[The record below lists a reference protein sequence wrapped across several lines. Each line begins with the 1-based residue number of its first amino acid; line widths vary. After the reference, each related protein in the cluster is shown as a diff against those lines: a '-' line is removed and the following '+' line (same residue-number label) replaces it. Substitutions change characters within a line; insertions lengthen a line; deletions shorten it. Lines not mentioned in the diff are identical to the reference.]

1 MEDKI
6 KQKIE
11 KQSFIIYPID
21 LKGTGLDWN
30 KALRDEWVKG
40 AEYGYNIKEN
50 VNEKLVEALKKIR
63 EISLEDFEW
72 AVGSPS
78 MAINSIAKEAI
89 LSASNQENNE
99 GWIGVEDR
107 LPMVGKYYLV
117 FDGENIQRALYK
129 KQEWYLETGRTISG
143 KLTHAFSRDNWTE
156 FVTHWMPLPNPP
168 KEK

>member
-50 VNEKLVEALKKIR
+50 VNEKLVEALESVEKYLR
-63 EISLEDFEW
+63 NQDLSEIGMQVQGKVLE
-72 AVGSPS
+72 AL
-78 MAINSIAKEAI
+78 
-89 LSASNQENNE
+89 LSASNQENNSGE
-99 GWIGVEDR
+99 KLEKNEIICDHPSNELENYHDSAVLCNKCGCIISQF
-107 LPMVGKYYLV
+107 GK
-117 FDGENIQRALYK
+117 DIN
-129 KQEWYLETGRTISG
+129 TPH
-143 KLTHAFSRDNWTE
+143 KL
-156 FVTHWMPLPNPP
+156 
-168 KEK
+168 

>member
-99 GWIGVEDR
+99 GWLSVNERNPEPLKNVLIA
-107 LPMVGKYYLV
+107 MKYP
-117 FDGENIQRALYK
+117 
-129 KQEWYLETGRTISG
+129 SG
-143 KLTHAFSRDNWTE
+143 KINYAITCMIKEDDGSLYWDSRDE
-156 FVTHWMPLPNPP
+156 EDITHWKELIYPNPP

>member
-50 VNEKLVEALKKIR
+50 VN
-63 EISLEDFEW
+63 
-72 AVGSPS
+72 
-78 MAINSIAKEAI
+78 NKE
-89 LSASNQENNE
+89 
-99 GWIGVEDR
+99 R
-107 LPMVGKYYLV
+107 
-117 FDGENIQRALYK
+117 
-129 KQEWYLETGRTISG
+129 
-143 KLTHAFSRDNWTE
+143 
-156 FVTHWMPLPNPP
+156 
-168 KEK
+168 